1 MTTTGVDYPVRFDVD
16 YPESSSRWRAL
27 LGVLFIFP
35 KLVLLIPHLVILYF
49 LGLAAFVAAYIGY
62 WAVLITGKYPQG
74 LFDFLVG
81 VQRWSS
87 RTDSWLYGLSDG
99 YPPFSL
105 SDPDYPAAFEADY
118 PETSSRWRALLGALF
133 FAKIILLVPHI
144 IVLWALGIILFF
156 AAYIGY
162 WIVLITARY
171 PQGLFNF
178 VSGVQRWEYRT
189 TAWLFGLVDSYP
201 PFSLK

>member
-1 MTTTGVDYPVRFDVD
+1 MSTTGVDYSVRFEVG

-27 LGVLFIFP
+27 LGVLFVFP
-35 KLVLLIPHLVILYF
+35 KLVLLVPHLVILYF
-49 LGLAAFVAAYIGY
+49 LGLAAIVVTYIGY
-62 WAVLITGKYPQG
+62 WAVLITGKYPKG

-99 YPPFSL
+99 YPPFSFTEAE
-105 SDPDYPAAFEADY
+105 YPAVFEADY
-118 PETSSRWRALLGALF
+118 PEMSSRWRALLGALF
-133 FAKIILLVPHI
+133 FAKIILLVPHLI
-144 IVLWALGIILFF
+144 ILYALGIILFF
-156 AAYIGY
+156 AVYVGY
-162 WIVLITARY
+162 WIVLVTARY
-171 PQGLFNF
+171 PEGLFNF

-189 TAWLFGLVDSYP
+189 TAWLVGLVDSYP

>member
-1 MTTTGVDYPVRFDVD
+1 MSTTGVDYSVRFEVAH
-16 YPESSSRWRAL
+16 PESSSRWRAL
-27 LGVLFIFP
+27 LGVLFVFP

-49 LGLAAFVAAYIGY
+49 LGLAAIVVTYIGY

-81 VQRWSS
+81 VQRWNS

-99 YPPFSL
+99 YPPFSFTEAE
-105 SDPDYPAAFEADY
+105 YPAAFEADY

-133 FAKIILLVPHI
+133 FAKIILLVPHLI
-144 IVLWALGIILFF
+144 ILYALGIILIF
-156 AAYIGY
+156 AVYVGY
-162 WIVLITARY
+162 WIVLVTARY
-171 PQGLFNF
+171 PEGLFNF

-189 TAWLFGLVDSYP
+189 TAWLVGLTDSYP

>member
-1 MTTTGVDYPVRFDVD
+1 MSTTGVDYSVRFEVE

-27 LGVLFIFP
+27 LGVLFVFP

-62 WAVLITGKYPQG
+62 WVVLITGRYPQG

-156 AAYIGY
+156 ATYIGY

-178 VSGVQRWEYRT
+178 VAGVQRWEYRT
-189 TAWLFGLVDSYP
+189 SAWLVGLTDSYP

>member
-1 MTTTGVDYPVRFDVD
+1 MSTSSPAYPVRFEVE

-27 LGVLFIFP
+27 LGVLFFFP

-49 LGLAAFVAAYIGY
+49 LGLAALVAAYIGY
-62 WAVLITGKYPQG
+62 WAVLITGKYPAG
-74 LFDFLVG
+74 LFNFLAD

-105 SDPDYPAAFEADY
+105 GDPDYPAVFEAEY
-118 PETSSRWRALLGALF
+118 PESSSRWRALLGAIF
-133 FAKIILLVPHI
+133 FAKTILLIPHLI
-144 IVLWALGIILFF
+144 LLWVLGIILLF
-156 AAYIGY
+156 AVYVGY

-178 VSGVQRWEYRT
+178 VSGVQRWEYRAS
-189 TAWLFGLVDSYP
+189 AWLFGLVDSYP